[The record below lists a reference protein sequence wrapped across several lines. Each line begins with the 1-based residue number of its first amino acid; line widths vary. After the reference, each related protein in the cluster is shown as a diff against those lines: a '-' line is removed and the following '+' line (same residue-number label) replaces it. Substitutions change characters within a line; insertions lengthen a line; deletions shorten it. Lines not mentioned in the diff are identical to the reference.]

1 MSLQMKNTKF
11 LLDNPEIFNMR
22 FKMNRYD
29 CDKEKL
35 QKEYGLALKEFTIE
49 KEEREEIYRECR
61 AIDKT
66 LMDCLGYCNETE
78 LMEEELAEF
87 KKQSDREMKE
97 KDDKLISL
105 KKKIRDL

>member
-1 MSLQMKNTKF
+1 
-11 LLDNPEIFNMR
+11 
-22 FKMNRYD
+22 MNRYD

-35 QKEYGLALKEFTIE
+35 QKEYELALKEFNIE
-49 KEEREEIYRECR
+49 KEEREDIYRECR

-78 LMEEELAEF
+78 LIEEEFAEF
-87 KKQSDREMKE
+87 KKQSDREMQE
-97 KDDKLISL
+97 MEDKLISL

>member
-1 MSLQMKNTKF
+1 MKNTKF

-61 AIDKT
+61 AIDKN
-66 LMDCLGYCNETE
+66 LIDCLGYCNETE

-87 KKQSDREMKE
+87 KKQSDREMQE
-97 KDDKLISL
+97 MEDKLISL